1 LKAIRI
7 LALLL
12 FVLWIPGCKS
22 SVEPEKEKI
31 RPASTQQESPPAEE
45 EVAEPQDDR
54 GPDGGL
60 GTLDYSRDAK
70 EASEAESKQAEKA
83 LEDTE

>member
-1 LKAIRI
+1 MKR
-7 LALLL
+7 LLL
-12 FVLWIPGCKS
+12 LLLLIAWLPGCKS
-22 SVEPEKEKI
+22 QAEPEKEKA
-31 RPASTQQESPPAEE
+31 RPATAVQEQPPAAEE
-45 EVAEPQDDR
+45 ETQPQDHR

-70 EASEAESKQAEKA
+70 EASDAESKEAKKA

>member
-1 LKAIRI
+1 MKR
-7 LALLL
+7 LL
-12 FVLWIPGCKS
+12 VLLIFIGLLPGCKS
-22 SVEPEKEKI
+22 HVEPEKEKAG
-31 RPASTQQESPPAEE
+31 PATVQEQPPAAEE
-45 EVAEPQDDR
+45 EAQPQQDNR

-70 EASEAESKQAEKA
+70 EASDEESKQAEKA

>member
-1 LKAIRI
+1 LKRF
-7 LALLL
+7 LVLLIFIGFL
-12 FVLWIPGCKS
+12 PGCKS
-22 SVEPEKEKI
+22 HVEPERVKAK
-31 RPASTQQESPPAEE
+31 PATAQEQVPAEE
-45 EVAEPQDDR
+45 EQAEPQDNR

-70 EASEAESKQAEKA
+70 AASDAESKEAEKA